1 MRVIDIFQQR
11 QRSAFA
17 RQFRGIR
24 PGDRG
29 AVARHVHAR
38 HAAAAGGVAARCP
51 VPVTRVEFE
60 FAAGKAGQLGFGTQ
74 CQPVGQGIAFDRVRA
89 CALAIGQPRHAFLAL
104 HRYRPHAATQ
114 RHAMRAQPR
123 HVIQPLGQQAGCTQH
138 ARHGGTAVG
147 RARRV
152 QHRRHLR
159 TGLGILIRHQIQQR
173 ARAQED
179 DARADGAAL
188 VLLGHLRSA
197 QGVDAW
203 GQPTGKGQHSVG
215 GARGQ
220 DQVRVRLPGR

>member
-89 CALAIGQPRHAFLAL
+89 CALAIGQPRHAPLAS
-104 HRYRPHAATQ
+104 RPGARSMPGTAARRSAARDVSSTAATC
-114 RHAMRAQPR
+114 AP
-123 HVIQPLGQQAGCTQH
+123 
-138 ARHGGTAVG
+138 
-147 RARRV
+147 
-152 QHRRHLR
+152 
-159 TGLGILIRHQIQQR
+159 
-173 ARAQED
+173 
-179 DARADGAAL
+179 AL
-188 VLLGHLRSA
+188 A
-197 QGVDAW
+197 Y
-203 GQPTGKGQHSVG
+203 
-215 GARGQ
+215 
-220 DQVRVRLPGR
+220 